1 VDFTQAPPHS
11 SIRRALIRA
20 KTRRSPARGVSV
32 GPLAYVRRELG
43 DPDLTRRDH
52 LAQGSI
58 QMIES
63 LGQVAL
69 TVRDV
74 ERSMAFYRDAV
85 GLRFL
90 FAPMPTLAFLMIGDV
105 RLMLSTPEGEFT
117 PGGSTVLYLRVSD
130 IEAEHSALSARGVAF
145 IDAPHLVARMPDH
158 ELWMCFFR
166 DPDGHT
172 LALMCERPL
181 AA

>member
-1 VDFTQAPPHS
+1 
-11 SIRRALIRA
+11 
-20 KTRRSPARGVSV
+20 
-32 GPLAYVRRELG
+32 
-43 DPDLTRRDH
+43 
-52 LAQGSI
+52 
-58 QMIES
+58 MIEN
-63 LGQVAL
+63 LGQIAL

-74 ERSMAFYRDAV
+74 DRSLAFYRDAL

-90 FAPMPTLAFLMIGDV
+90 FAPASNLAFLMIGDV
-105 RLMLSTPEGEFT
+105 RLMLSAPEGDFT
-117 PGGSTVLYLRVSD
+117 PGSSTVLYLRAAD
-130 IEAEHSALSARGVAF
+130 IDAEHAALVARGVAF

-172 LALMCERPL
+172 LALMSERRL